1 MLWAF
6 TACYPAHATR
16 HVSQAMQ
23 EIHKLRAQI
32 SRIVQ
37 STYPGIDAGFVPKL
51 QPPSDVQ
58 VRFPLASWCASSA
71 DHPRGHQ
78 QLKVL
83 RQLITSAFIDQVA
96 IRKDIA
102 DKQSTISYAKV
113 ASTRGVPYRAFGI
126 DEDLF
131 IHPSSGLFHQQPPE
145 FIVFTELHRTHKVWL
160 KSESCAF
167 FRRASTHRH

>member
-1 MLWAF
+1 
-6 TACYPAHATR
+6 
-16 HVSQAMQ
+16 MQ

-51 QPPSDVQ
+51 QPPSEVQ
-58 VRFPLASWCASSA
+58 VSCPVPTRFFEHWLTFAPI
-71 DHPRGHQ
+71 Q

-102 DKQSTISYAKV
+102 DKQSSISYSKV

-131 IHPSSGLFHQQPPE
+131 IHPSSGLFHQTPPE
-145 FIVFTELHRTHKVWL
+145 FIIFTELHRTHKVWL
-160 KSESCAF
+160 KSESCP
-167 FRRASTHRH
+167 

>member
-1 MLWAF
+1 
-6 TACYPAHATR
+6 
-16 HVSQAMQ
+16 MQ

-51 QPPSDVQ
+51 QPPSDTQ
-58 VRFPLASWCASSA
+58 VCLVSLPSNQP
-71 DHPRGHQ
+71 PRTHSPSPS

-83 RQLITSAFIDQVA
+83 RQLLTSAFIDQVA

-102 DKQSTISYAKV
+102 DKQSTISYAKT

-131 IHPSSGLFHQQPPE
+131 IHPSSGLFHQTPPE

-160 KSESCAF
+160 KSTSFPFSLSLVELLG
-167 FRRASTHRH
+167 